1 MGSARGGVFWQ
12 EVYWFA
18 VIALVGITVALLV
31 LPPRA
36 VKFRSLSRT
45 EAELKAKNER
55 LDEQQKLLEAAITAM
70 KEDPYYRQ
78 NVYRKLLGVKKN
90 SEEY

>member
-1 MGSARGGVFWQ
+1 MGSDRGGVFWR

-18 VIALVGITVALLV
+18 VIALLGITVALLV

-55 LDEQQKLLEAAITAM
+55 LDEQQRLLEAAITAM

>member
-18 VIALVGITVALLV
+18 VIALVGITIALLI

-36 VKFRSLSRT
+36 VKFRSLSRL
-45 EAELKAKNER
+45 EAELRTKNEI
-55 LDEQQKLLEAAITAM
+55 LDEQQKLLEAGITAM
-70 KEDPYYRQ
+70 KEDPFYRQ
-78 NVYRKLLGVKKN
+78 NVYRKILGVKKN
-90 SEEY
+90 DEEY